1 MPKKIGR
8 PSVSCAECKRSKLK
22 CERERDKSEA
32 SRRATLTFKAEQRS
46 GPVPSADGEV
56 SQLSRAPDNTVNE
69 GGCASLCPDGIVAT
83 RTSVRELR
91 EEIVSLKRQLA
102 EASAGKSTPRNLGPA
117 GGSVTPTLPLGG
129 PPSTTTP
136 DDAAE
141 GSTTVGQLS
150 ISPGGRSRFYPPT
163 AAAHVLPDD
172 GDDETNKPGIA
183 EGITFPFFLQDR
195 SAFLAEARA
204 NLPAYEDMQN
214 LCEVYWSATCW
225 RFVPISRSYLDAI
238 LLEVYGNSRQ
248 TLQRNDAAQLALVFA
263 VSAVGSLFDER
274 EPPYSERAYRFNR
287 LSLACLGAADFLTN
301 TSVASL

>member
-1 MPKKIGR
+1 MSHFP
-8 PSVSCAECKRSKLK
+8 
-22 CERERDKSEA
+22 DA
-32 SRRATLTFKAEQRS
+32 SDNA
-46 GPVPSADGEV
+46 ADD
-56 SQLSRAPDNTVNE
+56 A
-69 GGCASLCPDGIVAT
+69 GCASLCPDGIVAT

-102 EASAGKSTPRNLGPA
+102 EATAGRSIAPSLGGA
-117 GGSVTPTLPLGG
+117 GGSVSTPTLSLGG

-136 DDAAE
+136 DDTAE

-172 GDDETNKPGIA
+172 GDDEANKPGIA

-204 NLPAYEDMQN
+204 SLPAYEDMQN

-225 RFVPISRSYLDAI
+225 RFVPISRSYLDVI

-274 EPPYSERAYRFNR
+274 EPPYSEKAYRFNR